1 VTVHI
6 IRSERSRHF
15 VVRLSSGELL
25 PDALVARLRDEGVTC
40 GWLRGSG
47 VLVDVELRAFDAE
60 LGALGSPRRIA
71 GPVHAL
77 CLDGGIGPAGG
88 ETSLSLRALLARDA
102 DRGLETLAG
111 EISGAQTIAV
121 EALVTALDDVHLERS
136 LDSAAGVWLF
146 GPATSSASS
155 PLRPG
160 PAVGP
165 GQRSAPRK
173 EPRAEWSAA
182 LAASGGDEREAGT
195 YPRTTELAV
204 APGPPKPPRSARSSL
219 GLDSPTPEAGDSVDH
234 FAFGRCDVLRS
245 DGDRLHLKVHKD
257 GRIREIALEM
267 LRVTPLG
274 DDAEGRHR
282 FKLER
287 KI

>member
-1 VTVHI
+1 VTVQI
-6 IRSERSRHF
+6 IRSEKSRHF
-15 VVRLSSGELL
+15 VIRLSTGELL
-25 PDALVARLRDEGVTC
+25 PDALVTRLRDEGVTC

-60 LGALGSPRRIA
+60 LGTLGSPRRIA

-77 CLDGGIGPAGG
+77 SLDGGIGATGG
-88 ETSLSLRALLARDA
+88 EISLSLRALLARAA

-111 EISGAQTIAV
+111 EIAGARAIAV
-121 EALVTALDDVHLERS
+121 EALITALDDVRLERS

-146 GPATSSASS
+146 GAATSSASS

-160 PAVGP
+160 PAGAP
-165 GQRSAPRK
+165 AQRSAPR
-173 EPRAEWSAA
+173 PEWSAA
-182 LAASGGDEREAGT
+182 LAASGGDERDAGT
-195 YPRTTELAV
+195 YPRTADLA
-204 APGPPKPPRSARSSL
+204 APPGLPRPPRPARAHL
-219 GLDSPTPEAGDSVDH
+219 ALDSPAPEAGDSVDH
-234 FAFGRCDVLRS
+234 FAFGRCDVLKS
-245 DGDRLHLKVHKD
+245 DGDRLHLRVHKD

-267 LRVTPLG
+267 LRVAPLG
-274 DDAEGRHR
+274 DDGDGKRR

>member
-1 VTVHI
+1 MTSQVL
-6 IRSERSRHF
+6 RSEKSRHI
-15 VVRLSSGELL
+15 VVRLSSGEFI

-47 VLVDVELRAFDAE
+47 VLIDVELRAFDAD
-60 LGALGSPRRIA
+60 LGTLGSTRRIA

-77 CLDGGIGPAGG
+77 TLDGGIGAAGG
-88 ETSLSLRALLARDA
+88 EPVLSLRALLARDA

-111 EISGAQTIAV
+111 EISGAQTVAV
-121 EALVTALDDVHLERS
+121 EAFVTALDDLQLERS

-146 GPATSSASS
+146 GSAATGSVFIAPPAGAGAAS
-155 PLRPG
+155 PRPG
-160 PAVGP
+160 TRG
-165 GQRSAPRK
+165 
-173 EPRAEWSAA
+173 EWADA
-182 LAASGGDEREAGT
+182 LVASGSSEREAKG
-195 YPRTTELAV
+195 YPRTNELV
-204 APGPPKPPRSARSSL
+204 TPQGPPKPPKSLRSSL
-219 GLDSPTPEAGDSVDH
+219 GLDTPTPEAGDSVDH
-234 FAFGRCDVLRS
+234 FAFGRCDVLKS

-267 LRVTPLG
+267 LRVAPLG
-274 DDAEGRHR
+274 DDPDGRRR